1 MLHSFN
7 RLALSLFGKSLPTW
21 HLAIAFLCVAHAQEA
36 RAQGEAAIHQ
46 QIDSVA
52 FLSASSMFAEHVNDI
67 GLWLDEET
75 LESYLLVGC
84 DNGTAFVKML
94 PGGQPMYMGKLPTTT
109 VVSLWRDIKVLNDH
123 AYVVSEAPAH
133 GMQVFDLTALRD

>member
-7 RLALSLFGKSLPTW
+7 RLALSLFGKLRPTW
-21 HLAIAFLCVAHAQEA
+21 HMAIAFLCVVHAQEA
-36 RAQGEAAIHQ
+36 RAQGEAAIQ
-46 QIDSVA
+46 QHIDSVA
-52 FLSASSMFAEHVNDI
+52 FLSASDMFAEHVNDI

-94 PGGQPMYMGKLPTTT
+94 PGVNPCTWASCPQRL
-109 VVSLWRDIKVLNDH
+109 L
-123 AYVVSEAPAH
+123 
-133 GMQVFDLTALRD
+133 